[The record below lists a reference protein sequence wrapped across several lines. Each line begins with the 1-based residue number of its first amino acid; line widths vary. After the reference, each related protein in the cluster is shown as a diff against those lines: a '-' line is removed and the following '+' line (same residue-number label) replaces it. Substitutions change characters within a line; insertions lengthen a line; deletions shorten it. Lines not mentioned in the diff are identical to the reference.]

1 MTPTP
6 VIPVAGAELPSPV
19 VPRPAALLILARDGE
34 EGLEVFMLQRTGK
47 ADFVPGANVF
57 PGGGVDAAD
66 SEPGIAAFA
75 GELNDATASAALGLP
90 AGGLGYWVGAVREC
104 FEEAGLLLAQRRD
117 GDALDFAQP
126 EVAARFAELRRALNA
141 GRTTFAELCAAE
153 SLRLT
158 LDRMVYFAHW
168 ITPVGMNRR
177 YDTRF
182 FVAPAPLGQL
192 ASHDEAETVDS
203 VWIRPADALE
213 RHAQGSFSLVYATRE
228 TLQALS
234 GFATVA
240 DLMAHARG
248 VSGIAARMP
257 RVGTGPKG
265 RHVVGPRDACYAEL
279 GFIDPHGHG
288 QALCQIVPGTAV
300 RLAGGVWRLTAANP
314 SYMTGP
320 GTNTYLLGDAEG
332 VTVIDPGPA
341 DPEHVRAI
349 LAHAPGPIT
358 QILVTH
364 THSDHSP
371 AAALLKA
378 QTGASV
384 IGLPAPPGIQDQT
397 FAPEYCPEDG
407 DSIPTRAGALQVLH
421 TPGHASNHLCY
432 LHPATRLLFSG
443 DHIMQGSTVVINP
456 PDGDMLT
463 YLASLE
469 RLLAEDIGHIA
480 PAHGFLM
487 DDPQGVVRDL
497 IAHRL
502 RREAVILRA
511 LQADGPASTEM
522 LLPRVYAHISGP
534 LKKVA
539 ARSLQAH
546 LDKLDKEGK
555 VSLQDGVW
563 HATNAGTEGG

>member
-1 MTPTP
+1 MTQVTANAATVANP
-6 VIPVAGAELPSPV
+6 VPV

-34 EGLEVFMLQRTGK
+34 DGLEVFMLQRTGK

-57 PGGGVDAAD
+57 PGGGVDAEDGAAA
-66 SEPGIAAFA
+66 IAAYA
-75 GELNDATASAALGLP
+75 GDMNDASASVALGLP
-90 AGGLGYWVGAVREC
+90 TGGLGYWVGAVREC
-104 FEEAGLLLAQRRD
+104 FEESGLLMAERHD
-117 GDALDFAQP
+117 GQALDFAQP
-126 EVAARFAELRRALNA
+126 AVAARFAELRRELNA
-141 GRTTFAELCAAE
+141 GHLTFAELCAAE

-158 LDRMVYFAHW
+158 LDRMTYFAHW

-203 VWIRPADALE
+203 VWIRPAQALE
-213 RHAQGSFSLVYATRE
+213 RHTQGSFSLVYATRQ

-234 GFATVA
+234 GFASVA

-248 VSGIAARMP
+248 LRGIESRMP
-257 RVGTGPKG
+257 RVGTGRRG
-265 RHVVGPRDACYAEL
+265 RQVVGPREACYAEL

-288 QALCQIVPGTAV
+288 QALCDIVPGTPV
-300 RLAGGVWRLTAANP
+300 RLAEGVWRLTAGNP

-349 LAHAPGPIT
+349 LAHAPGPVT

-371 AAALLKA
+371 AAALLHA
-378 QTGASV
+378 QTGARV
-384 IGLPAPPGIQDQT
+384 IGLPAPAGMQDQT
-397 FAPEYCPEDG
+397 FAPVHCPADG
-407 DSIPTRAGALQVLH
+407 EWIDTRAGRLRALH
-421 TPGHASNHLCY
+421 TPGHASNHVCY

-456 PDGDMLT
+456 PDGNMRV
-463 YLASLE
+463 YLQSLE
-469 RLLAEDIGHIA
+469 RLLQEDAGHVA

-487 DDPQGVVRDL
+487 GEPHQVVRDL

-502 RREAVILRA
+502 RRETVILRA
-511 LQADGPASTEM
+511 LQTDGPASSEA
-522 LLPRVYAHISGP
+522 LLPRVYSHISGP

-539 ARSLQAH
+539 ARSLSAH
-546 LDKLDKEGK
+546 LDKLLQDGK
-555 VSLQDGVW
+555 VSEQ
-563 HATNAGTEGG
+563 EGIWRAA

>member
-1 MTPTP
+1 MTSVASATP
-6 VIPVAGAELPSPV
+6 AVAQPVPVA
-19 VPRPAALLILARDGE
+19 PRPAALLILARDGE
-34 EGLEVFMLQRTGK
+34 AGLEVFMLQRTGK
-47 ADFVPGANVF
+47 ADFVPGAHVF

-66 SEPGIAAFA
+66 GHAAIAALA
-75 GELNDATASAALGLP
+75 GDTNDATASAALGLP
-90 AGGLGYWVGAVREC
+90 SGGLGYWVGAVREC
-104 FEEAGLLLAQRRD
+104 FEEAGLLLAERRD
-117 GDALDFAQP
+117 GAALDFSLP
-126 EVAARFAELRRALNA
+126 EVAARFAERRRALNA
-141 GRTTFAELCAAE
+141 GHITFAELCASE

-158 LDRMVYFAHW
+158 LERMVYFAHW

-203 VWIRPADALE
+203 VWIRPADALA
-213 RHAQGSFSLVYATRE
+213 RHATGSFSLVYATRE
-228 TLQALS
+228 TLHALS

-248 VSGIAARMP
+248 VRGIAARMP
-257 RVGTGPKG
+257 RVGTGPTG

-288 QALCQIVPGTAV
+288 QASCQIVPGTAV
-300 RLAGGVWRLTAANP
+300 RLAEGVWRLTAPNP

-341 DPEHVRAI
+341 DPDHVRAM

-378 QTGASV
+378 ETGARV
-384 IGLPAPPGIQDQT
+384 IGLPAPAGMQDQT
-397 FAPEYCPEDG
+397 FAPELCPQDG
-407 DSIPTRAGALQVLH
+407 DTIVTRAGALRVLH

-456 PDGDMLT
+456 PDGDMRT

-469 RLLAEDIGHIA
+469 RLLHEDIGHIA

-487 DDPQGVVRDL
+487 DDAHGVVREL

-502 RREAVILRA
+502 RREGVILRA
-511 LQADGPASTEM
+511 LQTDGPASSEA
-522 LLPRVYAHISGP
+522 LLPRVYSHISGP

-546 LDKLDKEGK
+546 LDKLEK
-555 VSLQDGVW
+555 DGAVRLRDGIW
-563 HATNAGTEGG
+563 QAA